1 MRQQQYVLTNTLR
14 YINSTLLSCI
24 YPQHALFIIIPFA
37 LALDSIDQKE
47 LYFFFLHNA
56 QTTLDFNAFA
66 SQLIS
71 GDDKA
76 VKPSGA
82 ALLCPA
88 GNSTETLLRSR

>member
-37 LALDSIDQKE
+37 LALDSRDQKE
-47 LYFFFLHNA
+47 LFFFFHNA
-56 QTTLDFNAFA
+56 QTILDFNAFV

-71 GDDKA
+71 GADKA

-82 ALLCPA
+82 ALLCPV